1 MPYHVYAGLA
11 AHAACANRRR
21 ELQVVTG
28 ACMLVRPE
36 VFAALH
42 GFDDGYRNGFEDVDL
57 CYRVRERGGRIAYQ
71 PESVLYHL
79 ESQSPG
85 RKTMDQANAKRLRE
99 RWGEHWWHVDDDAIY
114 VRDGF
119 VARTET
125 DGDYVT
131 TRVELLPAA
140 ERAAWEVVAAAQEAA
155 QRRDVPA
162 VHALLAHPTRW
173 PEDLSLL
180 IWAIRV
186 CEASGA
192 PELAEGFERI
202 LARLER
208 PLRPSGPR
216 RRPRR
221 PDVTPASAVC
231 YRSRP

>member
-1 MPYHVYAGLA
+1 
-11 AHAACANRRR
+11 
-21 ELQVVTG
+21 
-28 ACMLVRPE
+28 MLVRPE

-85 RKTMDQANAKRLRE
+85 RKTMDQANATRLRE

-155 QRRDVPA
+155 Q
-162 VHALLAHPTRW
+162 
-173 PEDLSLL
+173 
-180 IWAIRV
+180 
-186 CEASGA
+186 
-192 PELAEGFERI
+192 
-202 LARLER
+202 
-208 PLRPSGPR
+208 
-216 RRPRR
+216 
-221 PDVTPASAVC
+221 
-231 YRSRP
+231 